1 MRTKSISAAFAM
13 SMGLMAQDLTPA
25 QFKARCETSP
35 NNTFT
40 VSTPTKILGTAPAV
54 TVVNTG
60 CRVVF
65 NATGKIEADQSAFQ
79 FAGPLVFQAGPTVE
93 VNLVK
98 SLWTAPSV
106 QITEGAS
113 ASLILVESTVKAT
126 AGNITIALASDGK
139 IDAAGPYAGQLNAL
153 EAAGNVRVTGGA
165 RSAFSI
171 QSSSVRAGGAFNLS
185 FSGTEAN
192 LQLTG
197 SSIVAEAGA
206 ISVISTG
213 TFATFDLTNATL
225 DASAG
230 ITLAAR
236 GAEGKVL
243 AANLITD
250 SGTGATLIEAGTG
263 ASAKASVKVAESNI
277 TSGGAVTILASRNS
291 NEGETV
297 VEVSTI
303 SAGGAVRIESGNGGT
318 TTAVNNGLTSPV
330 SIRVFTPPSGSCLA
344 EGNTAV
350 APVLQLCP

>member
-1 MRTKSISAAFAM
+1 
-13 SMGLMAQDLTPA
+13 MGLMAQDLTPA

-40 VSTPTKILGTAPAV
+40 ISTPTKILGTAPAV
-54 TVVNTG
+54 TAVNTG

-65 NATGKIEADQSAFQ
+65 NTGGKIEADQSAFQ
-79 FAGPLVFQAGPTVE
+79 FAGPLVFQAGPSVE

-98 SLWTAPSV
+98 SLWTAPSF

-113 ASLILVESTVKAT
+113 ASLILVESTLKAT
-126 AGNITIALASDGK
+126 AGNINVALASDGK

-192 LQLTG
+192 LQLTN

-206 ISVISTG
+206 ISVISTS
-213 TFATFDLTNATL
+213 TFANFDLTDASL

-230 ITLAAR
+230 ITVSAR
-236 GAEGKVL
+236 GNEGKVT
-243 AANLITD
+243 AGKVAMN

-263 ASAKASVKVAESNI
+263 TALKGAVKLAESNV
-277 TSGGAVTILASRNS
+277 TSGGAVTILASRNATS
-291 NEGETV
+291 GEAV

-318 TTAVNNGLTSPV
+318 TTALNNGLTSPV
-330 SIRVFTPPSGSCLA
+330 SIRVFAPPSGSCVA
-344 EGNTAV
+344 ENNTAV